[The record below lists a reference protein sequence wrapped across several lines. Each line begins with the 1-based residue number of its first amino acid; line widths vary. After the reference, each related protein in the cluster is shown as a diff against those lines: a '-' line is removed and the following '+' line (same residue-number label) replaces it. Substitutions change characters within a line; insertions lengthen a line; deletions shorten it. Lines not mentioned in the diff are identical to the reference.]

1 MNYPSLKGEWA
12 SSFNERDLAF
22 FLAEQLEYLPEVLF
36 SACIVFLRSIGIKN
50 FVPQQIIDVN
60 KITLLTH
67 GLKTMGL
74 RLAYGKLNMNANND
88 NREKREDR
96 PLHRTGFTEEAL
108 ESEKASV
115 LKELKNHADAIEK
128 TVHENKGYFTG
139 EMSGIEFNPDDN
151 YHREYLPY
159 DGFVLWV
166 PDDPVH
172 KLFWV
177 SDMES
182 LVSVSLCPDGIVAME
197 TATNSESM
205 FPLSM
210 LALMKYLNNNAPKF
224 FAKKEKEASE

>member
-1 MNYPSLKGEWA
+1 MA
-12 SSFNERDLAF
+12 
-22 FLAEQLEYLPEVLF
+22 
-36 SACIVFLRSIGIKN
+36 IKCVHKPN
-50 FVPQQIIDVN
+50 
-60 KITLLTH
+60 
-67 GLKTMGL
+67 
-74 RLAYGKLNMNANND
+74 
-88 NREKREDR
+88 
-96 PLHRTGFTEEAL
+96 TGFTDTYFTEEP

-115 LKELKNHADAIEK
+115 LKSLEKYAETIEK
-128 TVHENKGYFTG
+128 TARENKGYFTG
-139 EMSGIEFNPDDN
+139 EMSGIECNPDDN
-151 YHREYLPY
+151 YHREYLPE

-205 FPLSM
+205 FPLSI

-224 FAKKEKEASE
+224 FAQKEKEASE